1 MLLCLQGDTAV
12 EDRRDAEQDGEPS
25 SQGSGAGEGR
35 GGRARGRGWCVAA
48 AWFRATGLRGPGWT
62 LALISG
68 QVLTSG
74 ASCRPPPPTGT
85 GPHGLPE
92 PLPRG
97 GLDGRARPK
106 LGPRMTPCPPPGAPQ
121 VLAAVQRQVPGAQ
134 LVKELPHELVL
145 TLPYGGAL
153 DGSFAKLFRELD
165 QRLEELGLAGYGI
178 SDTSLEEVRLGE
190 GCLEEVV
197 RERGG
202 VCLSTAG
209 WPGRMGGPGGW
220 AVGA

>member
-1 MLLCLQGDTAV
+1 
-12 EDRRDAEQDGEPS
+12 
-25 SQGSGAGEGR
+25 
-35 GGRARGRGWCVAA
+35 
-48 AWFRATGLRGPGWT
+48 
-62 LALISG
+62 
-68 QVLTSG
+68 
-74 ASCRPPPPTGT
+74 
-85 GPHGLPE
+85 
-92 PLPRG
+92 
-97 GLDGRARPK
+97 
-106 LGPRMTPCPPPGAPQ
+106 MTPCPPPGAPQ

-209 WPGRMGGPGGW
+209 RPGRMGGPGGW